1 MDVKPLHFIEEPIE
15 ARFDQEPALEKKPP
29 CPNGFTW
36 HGENYRVVE
45 MLAEWYDFKRR
56 GRMARNTRR
65 EPAHAARATLRGSWG
80 VGRDYFRVRVEGG
93 RLFELYYDREP
104 KDADQ
109 RKGGWFLAREVEE
122 S

>member
-1 MDVKPLHFIEEPIE
+1 MKAIRFIEEPIE
-15 ARFDQEPALEKKPP
+15 VRFDEQPALEKKPP

-36 HGENYRVVE
+36 RGENYRVLE
-45 MLAEWYDFKRR
+45 MLAEWHDYKRR

-65 EPAHAARATLRGSWG
+65 GPAHAARASIRGSWG

-104 KDADQ
+104 KDADR
-109 RKGGWFLAREVEE
+109 RKGGWFLAREVDEE
-122 S
+122 